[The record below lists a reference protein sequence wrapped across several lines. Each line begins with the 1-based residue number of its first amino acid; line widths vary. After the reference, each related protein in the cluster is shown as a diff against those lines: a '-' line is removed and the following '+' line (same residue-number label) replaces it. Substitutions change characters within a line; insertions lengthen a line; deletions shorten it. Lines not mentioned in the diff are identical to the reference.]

1 MTDLDRTVDFL
12 QRLMRT
18 PGLPGEEGAT
28 AEIVRDEMKALG
40 YDEVSVDE
48 CGSVVGLVRGEARRP
63 SLMFNTHLDHVD
75 VGDPA
80 RWPHPPFG
88 AEIAEGRV
96 WGRGAVDIKGP
107 LAAQVHGVARL
118 LAEGERPPFDVYVSA
133 VVQEEIGGL
142 GARHLAERL
151 ATDLVVIGEPSSNEL
166 RRGHRGRTE
175 LGVHLTGRSVHASA
189 PERGVNPL
197 YVLAAFL
204 ERLPSVEL
212 PEDPELGPTSV
223 APTLIRTD
231 QVSRNVV
238 PGEVWLTLD
247 VRAGPAT
254 TPDVL
259 RSLLGPALEEAAAA
273 VPGAAAE
280 ILVPAAEHRT
290 WTGLAREVP
299 AVNPSWVRAADDPAV
314 TTAGDVLEGALGA
327 RPPVGLWKFAT
338 DGGHFVAHGSTV
350 IGIGPGDET
359 LAHTVR
365 ESLELSELERALAIN
380 EALARAWPAAWRVAK
395 GGGAAGAT

>member
-1 MTDLDRTVDFL
+1 MIDLDRTVDFL
-12 QRLMRT
+12 QRLIRT
-18 PGLPGEEGAT
+18 PGLPGEEEGT
-28 AEIVRDEMKALG
+28 AAVVRDEMEALG

-48 CGSVVGLVRGEARRP
+48 AGNVVGLVRGEARRP

-75 VGDPA
+75 VGDPG

-88 AEIAEGRV
+88 GEIADGRV

-107 LAAQVHGVARL
+107 LATQVHGVARL
-118 LAEGERPPFDVYVSA
+118 LADGARPPSDVYVSA

-142 GARHLAERL
+142 GARYLAERL

-175 LGVHLTGRSVHASA
+175 LRLHATGRSVHASA

-197 YVLAAFL
+197 YVVAGFL
-204 ERLPSVEL
+204 DRLPSVDL

-247 VRAGPAT
+247 VRTGPDT
-254 TPDVL
+254 TPEIL
-259 RSLLGPALEEAAAA
+259 RALLAPALEEAAAA
-273 VPGAAAE
+273 VPGATAQ
-280 ILVPAAEHRT
+280 ILVPAVEHAT
-290 WTGLAREVP
+290 WTGLVREVP
-299 AVNPSWVRAADDPAV
+299 AVNPSWVRAAGDPAV
-314 TTAGDVLEGALGA
+314 VTAGDVLERALGR
-327 RPPVGLWKFAT
+327 RPPVGVWKFAT

-350 IGIGPGDET
+350 IGIGPGEEA

-365 ESLELSELERALAIN
+365 ESVELSELERALDIA
-380 EALARAWPAAWRVAK
+380 EALAGAWPAAWK
-395 GGGAAGAT
+395 AAGGESAAG

>member
-12 QRLMRT
+12 QRLIRT
-18 PGLPGEEGAT
+18 PGLPGEEAET
-28 AEIVRDEMKALG
+28 AALVRDEMESLG

-48 CGSVVGLVRGEARRP
+48 AGSVVGLVRGEGRGP
-63 SLMFNTHLDHVD
+63 SVMLNTHLDHVD
-75 VGDPA
+75 VGDPE

-88 AEIAEGRV
+88 GEIAEGRV

-107 LAAQVHGVARL
+107 LAAQVHGAARL

-175 LGVHLTGRSVHASA
+175 LRVHATGRSVHASV

-197 YVLAAFL
+197 YVVAGFL
-204 ERLPSVEL
+204 ERLPAVTL

-247 VRAGPAT
+247 VRTGPDT

-259 RSLLGPALEEAAAA
+259 RSLLAPALEEAVSA
-273 VPGAAAE
+273 VPGASAE
-280 ILVPAAEHRT
+280 ILVPAVEHTT
-290 WTGLAREVP
+290 WTGLVREVP

-314 TTAGDVLEGALGA
+314 TTAGDVLERALGS
-327 RPPVGLWKFAT
+327 RPTLGLWKFAT

-350 IGIGPGDET
+350 IGVGPGDET

-365 ESLELSELERALAIN
+365 ESIELSELERALDIY
-380 EALARAWPAAWRVAK
+380 EALAREWPAAWKAA
-395 GGGAAGAT
+395 GGEAGAT